1 MLDLRRRQK
10 GEAPTMRLRLEAHVL
25 LSAVFALGLLACDLG
40 KVTVGTTAKVL
51 VRAQPALQQESDY
64 QLAHDAIPGAL
75 KTIEGFWVVDP
86 DNEDLLG
93 ILTEGYC
100 QYGTAFIE
108 DDWEVAKFAKK
119 FDDVEYHNARATH
132 IFTRCLNYA
141 LKQLGEKWQNDVF
154 EAPDAVARI
163 AKDTGGGQRDQLMW
177 AALALGSII
186 NHNLNRVETLAY
198 QPTVKIMLDR
208 VLELD
213 KASPPSRPDYAA
225 LPHIAFG
232 MLYSATGAQLGGKPD
247 QARSEFELALKLT
260 ADKDH
265 PDGRLLLARVLMGYR
280 VGLVTNDQKFFHS
293 QLKQVLETP
302 PSVWPEQRLAN
313 EVAHRRARRYL
324 SHEKELFQ

>member
-1 MLDLRRRQK
+1 MRRTL
-10 GEAPTMRLRLEAHVL
+10 AV
-25 LSAVFALGLLACDLG
+25 VFAVLVPGLLACDIG
-40 KVTVGTTAKVL
+40 KLTVGTTAKIL
-51 VRAQPALQQESDY
+51 IRAQPSLQQESDY

-75 KTIEGFWVVDP
+75 KTVEGFWIVDP

-100 QYGTAFIE
+100 QYGAAFVE

-119 FDDVEYHNARATH
+119 PDDIEYQNARATH

-141 LKQLGEKWQNDVF
+141 LKQLGDRWQTELF
-154 EAPDAVARI
+154 AAPETVAKL
-163 AKDTGGGQRDQLMW
+163 AKDTGAGKRNQMMW
-177 AALALGSII
+177 TAVALGSIV
-186 NHNLNRVETLAY
+186 NHNLSRPETLAY
-198 QPTVKIMLDR
+198 LSTVRIILDR

-213 KASPPSRPDYAA
+213 KDKLPARPDYAA
-225 LPHIAFG
+225 LPHVAYG
-232 MLYSATGAQLGGKPD
+232 MIYSVGGAQAGGDPPK
-247 QARSEFELALKLT
+247 AKASFEAALKLT

-265 PDGRLLLARVLMGYR
+265 PDGKLLLARALMGYR
-280 VGLVTNDQKFFHS
+280 VGFVTNDRKFFHD

-313 EVAHRRARRYL
+313 EVAHRKARRYL

>member
-1 MLDLRRRQK
+1 
-10 GEAPTMRLRLEAHVL
+10 MRPGLAAVAVL
-25 LSAVFALGLLACDLG
+25 VCSLPACDIG
-40 KVTVGTTAKVL
+40 QVTVGTTAKVL

-86 DNEDLLG
+86 DNADLVG

-100 QYGTAFIE
+100 QYGTAFVE
-108 DDWEVAKFAKK
+108 DDWEIAKFAKK
-119 FDDVEYHNARATH
+119 LDDIEYHNARATH

-141 LKQLGEKWQNDVF
+141 LKQLGARWQNDLF
-154 EAPDAVARI
+154 EAPDAVARL
-163 AKDTGGGQRDQLMW
+163 AKDTGGDQRDPLMW

-186 NHNLNRVETLAY
+186 NHNLSRVEMLSY
-198 QPTVKIMLDR
+198 QPTVILMLSR

-213 KASPPSRPDYAA
+213 KASPPSRQDYAA

-232 MLYSATGAQLGGKPD
+232 MLYSAVSAQLGGKP
-247 QARSEFELALKLT
+247 AEAKAEFEAALRIT
-260 ADKDH
+260 ADDKH
-265 PDGRLLLARVLMGYR
+265 RDGKLLLARTLMGYR
-280 VGLVTNDQKFFHS
+280 LGLMTNDRKFFHD

-324 SHEKELFQ
+324 SHEKDLFQ

>member
-1 MLDLRRRQK
+1 MLELRRRQK
-10 GEAPTMRLRLEAHVL
+10 GDAPTMRLRLALAAVTL
-25 LSAVFALGLLACDLG
+25 VSLSACDLG
-40 KVTVGTTAKVL
+40 QITVNTTAKVL
-51 VRAQPALQQESDY
+51 VRAQPSLQQESDY
-64 QLAHDAIPGAL
+64 QLAHDALPGAL
-75 KTIEGFWVVDP
+75 KTIEGFWVVAP
-86 DNEDLLG
+86 DNEDLLH

-119 FDDVEYHNARATH
+119 LDEIEHHNARATH

-141 LKQLGEKWQNDVF
+141 LMQLGERWQNNLF
-154 EAPDAVARI
+154 EAPEKVATL
-163 AKDTGGGQRDQLMW
+163 AKDTGGDKRDPLMW

-186 NHNLNRVETLAY
+186 NHNLSHVETLAY

-213 KASPPSRPDYAA
+213 KASRPDRPDYAA

-232 MLYSATGAQLGGKPD
+232 MLYSAAGAQLGGKPD
-247 QARSEFELALKLT
+247 QARAEFEAALKIT
-260 ADKDH
+260 
-265 PDGRLLLARVLMGYR
+265 DGRLLLARTLMGYR
-280 VGLVTNDQKFFHS
+280 VGLVTNDQKFFHA
-293 QLKQVLETP
+293 QLKQVLETSP
-302 PSVWPEQRLAN
+302 AVWPEQRLAN

>member
-1 MLDLRRRQK
+1 MRQ
-10 GEAPTMRLRLEAHVL
+10 ALAVVFVL
-25 LSAVFALGLLACDLG
+25 TLVGCDIG
-40 KVTVGTTAKVL
+40 KITVGTTAKVL
-51 VRAQPALQQESDY
+51 VRAQPSLQQESDY

-86 DNEDLLG
+86 DNEDLQG

-100 QYGTAFIE
+100 QYGTAFVE

-119 FDDVEYHNARATH
+119 LDDIEYHNARATH

-141 LKQLGEKWQNDVF
+141 LKRLGDSWQTGLF
-154 EAPDAVARI
+154 ESAESVARL
-163 AKDTGGGQRDQLMW
+163 AKDTGGDKRDPLMW

-186 NHNLNRVETLAY
+186 NHNLSRVEMLSY
-198 QPTVKIMLDR
+198 LPTVQIMLGR

-213 KASPPSRPDYAA
+213 KASPPARADYAA

-232 MLYSATGAQLGGKPD
+232 MLYSAASAQLGGKAKE
-247 QARSEFELALKLT
+247 AREEFEAALKAT

-265 PDGRLLLARVLMGYR
+265 PDGKMLLARTLMGYR
-280 VGLVTNDQKFFHS
+280 LGLITNDRKFFHD

-324 SHEKELFQ
+324 SHEKELSQ

>member
-1 MLDLRRRQK
+1 L
-10 GEAPTMRLRLEAHVL
+10 
-25 LSAVFALGLLACDLG
+25 VFVVHLVACDIGQL
-40 KVTVGTTAKVL
+40 TVGTTAKVL
-51 VRAQPALQQESDY
+51 VRAQPSLQQESDY

-75 KTIEGFWVVDP
+75 KTIEGFWIVDP
-86 DNEDLLG
+86 DNESLTG

-119 FDDVEYHNARATH
+119 LDEIEHHNARATH

-141 LKQLGEKWQNDVF
+141 LKQLGDDWQRDLF
-154 EAPDAVARI
+154 GPPDAL
-163 AKDTGGGQRDQLMW
+163 AKLAKETGSGKRNQMMW

-186 NHNLNRVETLAY
+186 NHNLSRVEMLSY
-198 QPTVKIMLDR
+198 LPTVRAILDR

-213 KASPPSRPDYAA
+213 KASLPSRIDYAA
-225 LPHIAFG
+225 LPHVAYG
-232 MLYSATGAQLGGKPD
+232 MLYSAASAQFGGRADLAKL
-247 QARSEFELALKLT
+247 EFETALKIT
-260 ADKDH
+260 ADKEH
-265 PDGRLLLARVLMGYR
+265 PDGRLLLARTLMGYR
-280 VGLVTNDQKFFHS
+280 LGLMTNDRKFFHD

>member
-1 MLDLRRRQK
+1 
-10 GEAPTMRLRLEAHVL
+10 MRLGLAVVVL
-25 LSAVFALGLLACDLG
+25 VNLVACDIG
-40 KVTVGTTAKVL
+40 QVTVGTTAKVL
-51 VRAQPALQQESDY
+51 VRAQPSLQMESDY

-86 DNEDLLG
+86 DNENLIG

-100 QYGTAFIE
+100 QYGTAFVE

-119 FDDVEYHNARATH
+119 LDDIEYHNARATH

-141 LKQLGEKWQNDVF
+141 LKRLGDDWQKDLF
-154 EAPDAVARI
+154 ENADAVAAL
-163 AKDTGGGQRDQLMW
+163 AKKTGGDKRNQMMW

-186 NHNLNRVETLAY
+186 NHNLSRVEMLAY
-198 QPTVKIMLDR
+198 LPTVRIILDR

-213 KASPPSRPDYAA
+213 KASPPERLDYAA
-225 LPHIAFG
+225 LPHVAYG
-232 MLYSATGAQLGGKPD
+232 MLFSAASAQFGGKAD
-247 QARSEFELALKLT
+247 RAKEEFETALKLT

-265 PDGRLLLARVLMGYR
+265 PEGRFLLARTLMGYR
-280 VGLVTNDQKFFHS
+280 LGIMTNDRKFFHD
-293 QLKQVLETP
+293 QLKKVLETP

>member
-1 MLDLRRRQK
+1 
-10 GEAPTMRLRLEAHVL
+10 MRLGLAVL
-25 LSAVFALGLLACDLG
+25 FAVNLLACDLG
-40 KVTVGTTAKVL
+40 QVTVGTTAKVL
-51 VRAQPALQQESDY
+51 IRAQPSLQMESDY

-86 DNEDLLG
+86 DNENLLK

-100 QYGTAFIE
+100 QYGTGFIE

-119 FDDVEYHNARATH
+119 LDDIEYHNARATH

-141 LKQLGEKWQNDVF
+141 LKQLGSDWQKDLF
-154 EAPDAVARI
+154 EAPDAVAKL
-163 AKDTGGGQRDQLMW
+163 AKATGSDKRDQMMW
-177 AALALGSII
+177 AALALGSVL
-186 NHNLNRVETLAY
+186 NHNLERAEMLAY
-198 QPTVKIMLDR
+198 LPTVRILIDR

-213 KASPPSRPDYAA
+213 KAKLPSRLDYAA
-225 LPHIAFG
+225 LPHIANG
-232 MLYSATGAQLGGKPD
+232 MLYSAASAQFGGKAD
-247 QARSEFELALKLT
+247 LAKLEFETALKLT

-265 PDGRLLLARVLMGYR
+265 PDGRLLLARTLMGYR
-280 VGLVTNDQKFFHS
+280 LGIMTNDRKFFHE
-293 QLKQVLETP
+293 QLKKVLETP